1 MRGDNH
7 GQSGGKAQRQRGA
20 VKHVQQTRVPDGEGR
35 EKSSARGKAQKVTEK
50 KEARP
55 NVKKREMQ
63 KKKGGT
69 KRGQA

>member
-1 MRGDNH
+1 MGSDSF
-7 GQSGGKAQRQRGA
+7 GQTGGKAQSKRGA

-55 NVKKREMQ
+55 NVKNYQMQ
-63 KKKGGT
+63 KKKGGGKKT
-69 KRGQA
+69 G